1 MIKTRH
7 HIYLTQSDDRILRK
21 LSKERNQSRSAII
34 RKLINTTKYKDTL
47 EEIETNNKIISEY
60 LKEFTHIGT
69 NINQIA
75 YHLNANIIRH
85 EEAKTDLEKSMI
97 ELIKKM
103 KELYEKIKTLKIEI
117 NVEHTKTP
125 KQVEEKGE
133 DDEWAKI

>member
-133 DDEWAKI
+133 DDE